1 MIKQGTPIM
10 EIETKV
16 LENILISNKY
26 LSMHNEIKKELNFRK
41 EHNFNSNLS
50 VNENNHIDFN
60 NMIKTFKGG

>member
-1 MIKQGTPIM
+1 MIKQGKPII

-26 LSMHNEIKKELNFRK
+26 ANMHNEIKQELNFRK
-41 EHNFNSNLS
+41 QNFNSNLS

-60 NMIKTFKGG
+60 NMIKTFKGK

>member
-16 LENILISNKY
+16 LKNILISNKY
-26 LSMHNEIKKELNFRK
+26 PSMHNEIKKELNFRK
-41 EHNFNSNLS
+41 QHNFNSNLS

-60 NMIKTFKGG
+60 NMVKTFKGE

>member
-16 LENILISNKY
+16 LKNILISNKY
-26 LSMHNEIKKELNFRK
+26 ANMHNEIKQELNFRK
-41 EHNFNSNLS
+41 QNFNSNLS

-60 NMIKTFKGG
+60 NMIKTFKGK